1 MNTMGRSYMSITSG
15 SQRVKKKSCKALTWL
30 SLIKCGPCV
39 KGFIE
44 RVGCKVWPRSL
55 REIGKLDQTQ
65 IVIYRHNE
73 KKKNSHMIKKFCRT

>member
-1 MNTMGRSYMSITSG
+1 MSITSG

-30 SLIKCGPCV
+30 SLIKCGPCI

-73 KKKNSHMIKKFCRT
+73 KKKQSNDQTILSYIINKKLIT